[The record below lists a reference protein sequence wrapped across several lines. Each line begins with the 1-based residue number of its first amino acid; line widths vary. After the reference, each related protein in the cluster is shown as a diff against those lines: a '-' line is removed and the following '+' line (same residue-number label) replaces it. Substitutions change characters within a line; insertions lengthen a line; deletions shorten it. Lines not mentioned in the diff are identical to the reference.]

1 MTGMDV
7 DKDDDDTLTMNK
19 MIDDTGYDTDDELS
33 SEWTVMSRFEYIP
46 RDKAIS
52 LEAKAYISAVV

>member
-46 RDKAIS
+46 REQS
-52 LEAKAYISAVV
+52 NLS

>member
-46 RDKAIS
+46 REQSNLSWSKS
-52 LEAKAYISAVV
+52 LH